1 MDRKNFLFIFLCLD
15 LPKGEEIEMREKYFF
30 NDEQNFWMNVPSNDM
45 IAIKNLKE
53 EYGISDEMLTY
64 SLDKNE
70 RARVEYDNLEEALLL
85 VTNVP
90 HQQKTENHYETSP
103 VAFILKND
111 GLFTFTTEHT
121 EYAVRLVHSLLEREP
136 TISVYSL
143 LFRTLFLI
151 SDSFFPLIE
160 EVNSER
166 QRLNVR
172 LREKTTNKNL
182 LALSDLEVG
191 LVYLVTGTKQN
202 VVLLEQMKAL
212 AVYRKLTEKEKE
224 QLDDALIEAK
234 QAVEMT
240 NLASQILDQLSG
252 TYNNLLNNNLNDTMK
267 FLTVWSLILTVPT
280 IVTGFFGM
288 NLQLP
293 FTHSVFGWGIALII
307 SLVLSIWML
316 VVLWR
321 RIR

>member
-1 MDRKNFLFIFLCLD
+1 M
-15 LPKGEEIEMREKYFF
+15 
-30 NDEQNFWMNVPSNDM
+30 
-45 IAIKNLKE
+45 
-53 EYGISDEMLTY
+53 
-64 SLDKNE
+64 
-70 RARVEYDNLEEALLL
+70 
-85 VTNVP
+85 
-90 HQQKTENHYETSP
+90 
-103 VAFILKND
+103 
-111 GLFTFTTEHT
+111 
-121 EYAVRLVHSLLEREP
+121 
-136 TISVYSL
+136 
-143 LFRTLFLI
+143 
-151 SDSFFPLIE
+151 
-160 EVNSER
+160 
-166 QRLNVR
+166 R

-202 VVLLEQMKAL
+202 VVLLEQIKAL
-212 AVYRKLTEKEKE
+212 AIFRKLTEKEKE

-293 FTHSVFGWGIALII
+293 FTTSAQYCMLII
-307 SLVLSIWML
+307 ASCV
-316 VVLWR
+316 R
-321 RIR
+321 R

>member
-1 MDRKNFLFIFLCLD
+1 MAEIEKKWYVLRAISGKEAKVKEYLEADLKNSDLGEYVSQVLIPTEKVYQVRNGKKIVKERSYLPGYVLVEAALVGEVAHHLRNTPNVIGFLGGSEKPVPLRQSEVNRILGTVDELQET
-15 LPKGEEIEMREKYFF
+15 GEELNIPYVVGETVKVTFGPF
-30 NDEQNFWMNVPSNDM
+30 SGFS
-45 IAIKNLKE
+45 
-53 EYGISDEMLTY
+53 GI
-64 SLDKNE
+64 
-70 RARVEYDNLEEALLL
+70 
-85 VTNVP
+85 
-90 HQQKTENHYETSP
+90 
-103 VAFILKND
+103 
-111 GLFTFTTEHT
+111 
-121 EYAVRLVHSLLEREP
+121 
-136 TISVYSL
+136 
-143 LFRTLFLI
+143 
-151 SDSFFPLIE
+151 IE

-166 QRLNVR
+166 QRLNQK
-172 LREKTTNKNL
+172 LREKTTNRNL

-202 VVLLEQMKAL
+202 VVLLEQIKAL
-212 AVYRKLTEKEKE
+212 AIYRKLTEKEKE

-293 FTHSVFGWGIALII
+293 FTHSVFGWGTALFI
-307 SLVLSIWML
+307 SLILSVWML
-316 VVLWR
+316 IALWR